1 MEAWEVES
9 NTKEH
14 KEQETIKEKTK
25 QMLQKPHKS
34 TRETKAI
41 QLSTM
46 AIAQANERRVTRTTA
61 TKQSIKYPRTR

>member
-1 MEAWEVES
+1 
-9 NTKEH
+9 
-14 KEQETIKEKTK
+14 
-25 QMLQKPHKS
+25 MLQKPHKS